1 MHLFNNLLFF
11 YFSYALIFFSIVGN
25 GFFVSKFINYNDD
38 NIFINFF
45 LALPF
50 LLLLGFSSYY
60 LIGVSII
67 FNVVILICGLFFF
80 FKNIKFGKNFFLFNC
95 FFAYSISWIN
105 YIKIS

>member
-1 MHLFNNLLFF
+1 MYLFNNLLVF

-60 LIGVSII
+60 LIGVNII
-67 FNVVILICGLFFF
+67 FNIVE
-80 FKNIKFGKNFFLFNC
+80 
-95 FFAYSISWIN
+95 
-105 YIKIS
+105 IKIIHGPIFIELAIMIMLYYMILV